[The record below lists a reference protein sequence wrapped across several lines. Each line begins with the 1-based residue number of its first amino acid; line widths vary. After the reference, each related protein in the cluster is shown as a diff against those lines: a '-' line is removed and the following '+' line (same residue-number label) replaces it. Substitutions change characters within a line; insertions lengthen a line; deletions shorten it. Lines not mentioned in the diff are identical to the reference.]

1 MQLLQADHSVS
12 KPPYAAVNSKEK
24 GSRKRNINLTLDYIG
39 LGQKHSLVGLSNL
52 LRRDINRI
60 DKCANKQGCLRN
72 QSVSE
77 SPHHLETRIIS
88 VTLLGNGNHPSVF
101 SLGFFLYFTNTY
113 PYSLMERGS
122 PSVKSRAQENNTE
135 TWPELEPAHADSEP

>member
-52 LRRDINRI
+52 LRRDINRV

-72 QSVSE
+72 QSVPE
-77 SPHHLETRIIS
+77 SPHHLATRITS

-101 SLGFFLYFTNTY
+101 SLGFFFIFYEHLSIF
-113 PYSLMERGS
+113 LMERGS

>member
-77 SPHHLETRIIS
+77 SPHHLAMRIIS

-101 SLGFFLYFTNTY
+101 SLGFFFIFYEHPSIFFDG
-113 PYSLMERGS
+113 ERLS
-122 PSVKSRAQENNTE
+122 ECKKSCPRKQHRDLARA
-135 TWPELEPAHADSEP
+135 